1 MTSQQKALR
10 DKLAEVEKTLADL
23 PDDATTA
30 RQRATYRRMRAYF
43 DWWIADDYGIN
54 RWAAQK
60 QLMQLDREMQSFQA
74 QRQRVESL
82 MADDA
87 RHAELARRI
96 AASERELATL
106 GTEVSEA
113 LGSARQTLLAQVD
126 RMLAAQ
132 QQELNGYLL
141 ASRHAQARLA
151 DQLFRASQNAG
162 AGDE

>member
-1 MTSQQKALR
+1 
-10 DKLAEVEKTLADL
+10 
-23 PDDATTA
+23 
-30 RQRATYRRMRAYF
+30 
-43 DWWIADDYGIN
+43 
-54 RWAAQK
+54 
-60 QLMQLDREMQSFQA
+60 MQSFQA

>member
-1 MTSQQKALR
+1 MNSKQKALR
-10 DKLAEVEKTLADL
+10 DKLDGVEETLAAL

-30 RQRATYRRMRAYF
+30 SQRATYQRMRAYF
-43 DWWIADDYGIN
+43 DWWVADDYGVN

-60 QLMQLDREMQSFQA
+60 QLRELDREMDSFQA
-74 QRQRVESL
+74 QRQRVETL

-106 GTEVSEA
+106 GEEVADA
-113 LGSARQTLLAQVD
+113 LGNARQALLSQVD
-126 RMLAAQ
+126 TMLVAQ
-132 QQELNGYLL
+132 QEELNGYLL

-151 DQLFRASQNAG
+151 DQLFRASQSAG